1 MYQMGMM
8 INEAGL
14 GLDTMTGGVI
24 GGLQAAALY
33 PGKLFAQTLLGN
45 SEAGKSWI
53 DYVNDTYTIQGQQRK
68 RAANARGIEAAP
80 SAD

>member
-33 PGKLFAQTLLGN
+33 PGKLFA
-45 SEAGKSWI
+45 
-53 DYVNDTYTIQGQQRK
+53 
-68 RAANARGIEAAP
+68 
-80 SAD
+80 